1 MTNFDK
7 LKEMPLEKV
16 ASIISATCNGCVIKD
31 CKLHNHGSYWCT
43 ERFIK
48 WLKSQVKDND

>member
-7 LKEMPLEKV
+7 LNEMPLEKV

-48 WLKSQVKDND
+48 WLKSEVKDND